1 MSISNHVQV
10 FARSHWHD
18 WLNCDLTAILNDCL
32 RVPFDAKTQQSLTIW
47 VVELRSSWRLFPM
60 TRKLVLPTLL
70 EVFSGNRSGVY
81 LRFVSLIVMDP
92 FGILWVS
99 DRLELNIEKP
109 TPWTTFCAMH
119 CWPWLSV
126 VSACDEI
133 RSRFEGSCEGRLSKD
148 SCICYGSSGSITM
161 VVVLDCIDADWIVFA
176 CKRNYP
182 NCIYMAL
189 LPC

>member
-1 MSISNHVQV
+1 MPR
-10 FARSHWHD
+10 RSRA
-18 WLNCDLTAILNDCL
+18 WL
-32 RVPFDAKTQQSLTIW
+32 F
-47 VVELRSSWRLFPM
+47 ELLSFECSWRLFPM
-60 TRKLVLPTLL
+60 TRKVVLPTLL

-81 LRFVSLIVMDP
+81 LRFGSLIVMDP
-92 FGILWVS
+92 FEILWIS
-99 DRLELNIEKP
+99 DRLELNIDEP
-109 TPWTTFCAMH
+109 TPRTTFCAMH

-161 VVVLDCIDADWIVFA
+161 VMDHGRCSWLYWCWLDCV
-176 CKRNYP
+176 CMQEKLP